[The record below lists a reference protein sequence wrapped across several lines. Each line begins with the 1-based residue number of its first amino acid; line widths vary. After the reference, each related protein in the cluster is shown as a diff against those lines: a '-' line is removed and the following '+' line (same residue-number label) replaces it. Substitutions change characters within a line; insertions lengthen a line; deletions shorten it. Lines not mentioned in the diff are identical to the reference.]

1 MLTKF
6 MAVVFLA
13 AVFLGLIEFIFAH
26 HLNMWELI
34 GAMIAYIAVYVVV
47 LYFAFVKQDRQ

>member
-6 MAVVFLA
+6 IAVVFLA
-13 AVFLGLIEFIFAH
+13 AVFIGLIKFIFAH

-34 GAMIAYIAVYVVV
+34 GAMTAYIAVYVAVI
-47 LYFAFVKQDRQ
+47 YFAFIKG